1 MLPAATTNS
10 KFQAKFKPII
20 AATQAERE
28 LELLHDISSLGFR
41 ERSIDQELCTAPIFT
56 RDAYIAIG
64 QGKTVQQYG
73 VLGSM
78 IEIGSKDEKETPPDP
93 RLYLNTNAP
102 LSAVICGVQGSGK
115 SHTVSVML
123 ENMLVPNCARIGTL
137 AQPLAGLV
145 LHFGE
150 GALPSEA
157 ASIGIRNEVGHIQT
171 PEIHVYVPKSSLKGR
186 KQAYARVGPEIKV
199 MPLLFEE
206 YELDAEAFLKMMA
219 VESLESAPLY
229 MQAVMAI
236 LRDLGEDFTLA
247 KFQSELKK
255 RRKTFNPAQ
264 LAHLEQRMALLT
276 SFLATVPQQKRFS
289 AGRLTIIDLSDPFVD
304 SNSACN
310 IFEVV
315 VRSFVRAEVNTG
327 KVLLVD
333 EAHKYLSSSA
343 DGSTGL
349 TKSLLTL
356 IREQR
361 HFAMRVLVSTQE
373 PTVIP
378 PVILDL
384 CSVMVLHRFSSPR
397 WWNHVVQHI
406 TAEIPSD
413 VGFDKVSGLQTGEA
427 IVLSPSGLTM
437 VDNGQTL
444 GRFGRRYIVMKT
456 RKRVTRDSGTSVLV
470 V

>member
-1 MLPAATTNS
+1 MATR
-10 KFQAKFKPII
+10 A
-20 AATQAERE
+20 AATQDVRE
-28 LELLHDISSLGFR
+28 LELLHDTSSLEFR
-41 ERSIDQELCTAPIFT
+41 GRSIDQELCTAPILT
-56 RDAYIAIG
+56 RDAYVSIG
-64 QGKTVQQYG
+64 QGETIQQYG
-73 VLGSM
+73 VLGSI
-78 IEIGSKDEKETPPDP
+78 IEIGSKEEKETPPDP

-115 SHTVSVML
+115 SHSVSVML
-123 ENMLVPNCARIGTL
+123 ENMLVPNYTRIGTL

-157 ASIGIRNEVGHIQT
+157 ASIGIRENEVESIQS
-171 PEIHVYVPKSSLKGR
+171 PEVHVYVPKSSLKSR

-199 MPLLFEE
+199 MPLLFDES
-206 YELDAEAFLKMMA
+206 ELDAEAFLKMMA
-219 VESLESAPLY
+219 VGSLESAPLY
-229 MQAVMAI
+229 MQIVMAI
-236 LRDLGEDFTLA
+236 LRELGEDFTLD
-247 KFQSELKK
+247 KFQSELNK
-255 RRKTFNPAQ
+255 RSKSFNPAQ
-264 LAHLEQRMALLT
+264 LAPLEQRMALLT
-276 SFLATVPQQKRFS
+276 SFLARVAQQKRFS
-289 AGRLTIIDLSDPFVD
+289 AGRLTIIDLSDPFID

-310 IFEVV
+310 IFEIV

-333 EAHKYLSSSA
+333 EAHKYLSIS

-384 CSVMVLHRFSSPR
+384 CSIMILHRFSSPR

-406 TAEIPSD
+406 TAEMPPDIA
-413 VGFDKVSGLQTGEA
+413 FDKVSGLQTGEA

-437 VDNGQTL
+437 VDNGQNL
-444 GRFGRRYIVMKT
+444 GRFGRRYIVMKS